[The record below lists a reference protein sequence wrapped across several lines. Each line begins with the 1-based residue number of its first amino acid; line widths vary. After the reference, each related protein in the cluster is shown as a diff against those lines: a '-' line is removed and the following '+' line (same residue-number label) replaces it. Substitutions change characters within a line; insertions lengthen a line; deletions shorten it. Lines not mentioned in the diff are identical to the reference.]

1 MCAYWNFIL
10 QRFSGV
16 GDLLARWEG
25 GSEGG
30 NENRFECVVGFQN
43 IQLGMEGCLLRF
55 TSAKGPT
62 LVG

>member
-1 MCAYWNFIL
+1 M
-10 QRFSGV
+10 